1 MRIAI
6 DTGGTFTD
14 CVFVRDGR
22 LEIVK
27 VFSTPRNPARA
38 IGNALERI
46 LAAETAPS
54 KAESGRPPT
63 GTRSGAQVGGRA
75 GELRLAP
82 TLAAFSPGSTK
93 GRLKLAPTGGDSLDL
108 VCGTTVGTNA
118 LLERRGGRVAL
129 VTTAGFEDVIV
140 IGRQAR
146 PRLYDFFVT
155 RPEPLAPRERRFGL
169 RERVADGGRVL
180 LRPSV
185 RELRR
190 VARAV
195 ERSGA
200 ESVAVCL
207 LFSFA
212 NAAHERAIA
221 RELRARGL
229 AVSVSHE
236 ILPEFREYERT
247 ATTVINAYLAPVMSG
262 YLAQIEEEA
271 RRAATSARADAGAGR
286 PFGRRMRLPQSK
298 ATVRIM
304 QSSGGIVRAAVA
316 AREPVRTIL
325 SGPAGGVL
333 GAQYVAEC
341 SGFRRVIGFDMGGT
355 STDVALIDGGV
366 ATTNEATVAELPV
379 AVPILDIHTV
389 GAGGGSLARFDRAG
403 ALRVGPE
410 SAGADPGPICYG
422 RGDRPTV
429 TDAHLVLGHIAP
441 EQFLGGD
448 FQLDERRAREWMER
462 ARGPMR
468 SVEQFAQ
475 GIVDVANAT
484 MEKAIR
490 VISVERGHDPRDYA
504 LVAFGG
510 AGGLHACDLAG
521 ALGMPAVLVPRMP
534 GALSALGILRA
545 DVVKDFSQTVQL
557 PVGSDGARGMGR
569 ELQRA
574 FAAMERRGLREMAG
588 EGFAGRAVRCERLLD
603 MRYAGQAFE
612 LTVGAAGD
620 FVRAFHVAH
629 EKRYGYAD
637 VRRAVE
643 VVNVRARMM
652 GVTEKPSLPRKHA
665 GRADAS
671 AAVMD
676 TREAYFGGRRVATR
690 VYDRARLRAGNRFA
704 GPGIVMEYSATTVVP
719 PGWRVKVDEYE
730 NMVIRRSGDRAIG

>member
-38 IGNALERI
+38 IANALERI
-46 LAAETAPS
+46 LAARPAPAAPATLS
-54 KAESGRPPT
+54 SENSRAQAKSPHAPRASLHKPSST
-63 GTRSGAQVGGRA
+63 SGA
-75 GELRLAP
+75 
-82 TLAAFSPGSTK
+82 
-93 GRLKLAPTGGDSLDL
+93 DSLDL

-118 LLERRGGRVAL
+118 LLERRGGAVAL
-129 VTTAGFEDVIV
+129 VTTAGFEDVIE

-146 PRLYDFFVT
+146 PKLYDFFVQ
-155 RPEPLAPRERRFGL
+155 RPPPLVPPTRRFGM
-169 RERVADGGRVL
+169 RERIADGGRAL
-180 LRPSV
+180 LRPT
-185 RELRR
+185 RAELRR

-195 ERSGA
+195 QRTGA
-200 ESVAVCL
+200 DSVAVCL

-212 NAAHERAIA
+212 NSAHERAIA
-221 RELRARGL
+221 RELRAKGL

-236 ILPEFREYERT
+236 ILPEFREFERT
-247 ATTVINAYLAPVMSG
+247 ATTVINAYLLPVMSR
-262 YLAQIEEEA
+262 YLREIERNAEA
-271 RRAATSARADAGAGR
+271 AAATSRRNKGRA
-286 PFGRRMRLPQSK
+286 Q
-298 ATVRIM
+298 VRIM
-304 QSSGGIVRAAVA
+304 QSSGGIVSAKVA

-355 STDVALIDGGV
+355 STDVALIEGGV
-366 ATTNEATVAELPV
+366 RTTNEATVAELPV

-389 GAGGGSLARFDRAG
+389 GAGGGSIARFDRAG

-429 TDAHLVLGHIAP
+429 TDAHVVLGHIAP
-441 EQFLGGD
+441 EQFLGGE

-468 SVEQFAQ
+468 TVEHFAQ
-475 GIVDVANAT
+475 GIIDVANAT
-484 MEKAIR
+484 MEKAMR

-510 AGGLHACDLAG
+510 AGGLHACDLAA
-521 ALGMPAVLVPRMP
+521 ALGMTTVLVPKFP

-557 PVGSDGARGMGR
+557 PVNLGRGGFIPPHSRKAGRADGRWRNPIEQVRKA
-569 ELQRA
+569 LAPA
-574 FAAMERRGLREMAG
+574 FAALEKRGRHEMAA
-588 EGFAGRAVRCERLLD
+588 EGFPPHAIRIERLLD
-603 MRYAGQAFE
+603 MRYLGQAFE
-612 LTVGAAGD
+612 LAVPAGGD
-620 FVRAFHVAH
+620 FVFAFHRAH
-629 EKRYGYAD
+629 EQRYGYAD
-637 VRRAVE
+637 AKRAVE
-643 VVNVRARMM
+643 IVNVRARMI
-652 GVTEKPSLPRKHA
+652 GATAKPSLPRSRSGSSDA
-665 GRADAS
+665 RTAVIDSRRAFFSGKVA
-671 AAVMD
+671 
-676 TREAYFGGRRVATR
+676 EAP
-690 VYDRARLRAGNRFA
+690 VYDRARLRAGHRFA
-704 GPGIVMEYSATTVVP
+704 GPAIVMEYSATTMLP
-719 PGWRVKVDEYE
+719 TGWSVQVDSYE
-730 NMVIRRSGDRAIG
+730 SLIVTKQTRREGVNR